1 MALDKEYF
9 DAISIDV
16 VKKKY
21 YNANKV
27 NAVLDDIREKALA
40 LTEENITL
48 RTQLDAL
55 NGQKAEIGEA
65 VMSAQQIYREI
76 IDKANRRA
84 EEIVAEAESRRD
96 ELVRDNE
103 RLEEYAVKRVESC
116 FAMAR
121 EQHIAAI
128 EAINNEWQQFLC
140 GLELSEDEDD
150 TPAPVSKAAVPYD
163 IDARLAEIARCIRET
178 DN

>member
-1 MALDKEYF
+1 MALDRDYF
-9 DAISIDV
+9 DAINIDL

-27 NAVLDDIREKALA
+27 NAVLDDIREKALS
-40 LTEENITL
+40 LNEENA
-48 RTQLDAL
+48 RMRAELDVL

-76 IDKANRRA
+76 VEKANERA
-84 EEIVAEAESRRD
+84 EEIVSSAERRRAELR
-96 ELVRDNE
+96 RDNE

-150 TPAPVSKAAVPYD
+150 TPAPVSKAAVPFD

>member
-1 MALDKEYF
+1 MALDREYF

-27 NAVLDDIREKALA
+27 NAVLMDIREKALA
-40 LTEENITL
+40 LTEENMSL
-48 RTQLDAL
+48 RAQLDVL

-76 IDKANRRA
+76 IEKANRRA
-84 EEIVAEAESRRD
+84 EEIVSEAENRRA
-96 ELVRDNE
+96 ELLRDNE

-116 FAMAR
+116 FSMAR

-140 GLELSEDEDD
+140 GLELSED
-150 TPAPVSKAAVPYD
+150 VPD
-163 IDARLAEIARCIRET
+163 IHGQQALPKDIGERLAAIASTIRET
-178 DN
+178 EN